1 MRIRAGRRA
10 ALSLAG
16 ALLCTSLWVATSAES
31 AASASAQPY
40 EVMVAGSLTGAAA
53 YTTPEIVA
61 AVEGAFRGVKG
72 VKVVSCDDQQMSS
85 GGLACE
91 HTAVTDH
98 AAAVIVGANSYVGQ
112 NESLLTQAG
121 IPAIGVTDAT
131 SANSFAVES
140 SAGLYAGIGVGLSK
154 AGCRRLGILYL
165 DGTDFLSNAIIGGA
179 KWQSVTEAAIPFNA
193 PDLTPSIAKLAEAK
207 VQCIAISVEPN
218 TVIQAMIAIKQD
230 NLKVKVGMV
239 SALLDP
245 QVLSA
250 LGKQAN
256 GVISIEGQIDPSVK
270 SPVLTQITKDMAA
283 IDHRQPVTTA
293 AVLAWASAK
302 LVIDARAHIKGAVT
316 AASMMKALNGL
327 RNASTD
333 GAIPPFSATP
343 LTNPAYVRFF
353 NHFAIDY
360 VIENGKPKALTGF
373 YDLTSVL
380 DKKSK

>member
-1 MRIRAGRRA
+1 M
-10 ALSLAG
+10 
-16 ALLCTSLWVATSAES
+16 WVATSAGG
-31 AASASAQPY
+31 AASASSKPY
-40 EVMVAGSLTGAAA
+40 EVMVAGSLSGSAA
-53 YTTPEIVA
+53 YVTPEIVA
-61 AVEGAFRGVKG
+61 AVEGAYRNVKG
-72 VKVVSCDDQQMSS
+72 AKVITCDDQQTSS

-98 AAAVIVGANSYVGQ
+98 VAAVIVGANSYVGQ
-112 NESLLTQAG
+112 NESLLTQAN

-131 SANSFAVES
+131 SPNSFAVES

-154 AGCRRLGILYL
+154 AGCKRLGILYL

-230 NLKVKVGMV
+230 NLKVKVAMV
-239 SALLDP
+239 SALLDS
-245 QVLSA
+245 QVLGA

-256 GVISIEGQIDPSVK
+256 GIISIEGQVDPEVK
-270 SPVLTQITKDMAA
+270 SAAVSQITKDMAA
-283 IDHRQPVTTA
+283 VNRKEPVTTA
-293 AVLAWASAK
+293 AILAWASAK
-302 LVIDARAHIKGAVT
+302 LVIDATAHVKGAVT
-316 AASMMKALNGL
+316 AASLTKALNGL

-333 GAIPPFSATP
+333 GAIPPFSAVP

-353 NHFAIDY
+353 NHYAIDY
-360 VIENGKPKALTGF
+360 VIENGRPKALTSF
-373 YDLTSVL
+373 YDLTSAL